1 MSTQQSTEEAI
12 DETLTAFLDTLEESE
27 TYQQFV
33 EANEQLEND
42 QEAMALLQEFQ
53 QKQQQMQRSFDQS
66 VMQELQEL
74 KEEMSE
80 NETIQQHQKAQQEFV
95 ELLQETDDAVSE
107 HIGEQFAQSTGGGC
121 C

>member
-1 MSTQQSTEEAI
+1 MSTRQSTEEAI
-12 DETLTAFLDTLEESE
+12 DEKLTAFLETLAESE

-33 EANEQLEND
+33 DANEQVEND
-42 QEAMALLQEFQ
+42 QEALALLQKFQ

-74 KEEMSE
+74 KKEMAK
-80 NETIQQHQKAQQEFV
+80 NETIQQHQTAQRELV
-95 ELLQETDDAVSE
+95 ELLQETDDAISE
-107 HIGEQFAQSTGGGC
+107 QIGRQFAQSTGGGC